1 MAKSTVSEIKRPQAY
16 LLRIELEAIKPP
28 IWRQVWVEGQMS
40 LIQLHHILQLAMGWT
55 DAHLHE
61 FSINGVTYATPH
73 PEDDR
78 ERKIIDERRIKL
90 QRVLKPDFAFEYVY
104 DFGDHWRYL
113 IRVEQVNAIKQPQG
127 AAFVEAGARAC
138 PPEDCGGIFG
148 YQEFLENLKTK
159 PKGRAVKEF
168 QRWAGGDFDPERF
181 DRRAA
186 NAALLHMA
194 WNHWG
199 E

>member
-1 MAKSTVSEIKRPQAY
+1 MAKATVSEIKRPHAC
-16 LLRIELEAIKPP
+16 LLRVELKDIKPV

-40 LIQLHHILQLAMGWT
+40 LTQLHHILQLAMGWT

-61 FSINGVTYATPH
+61 FMIDGTTYATPH

-78 ERKIIDERRIKL
+78 ERKISDERRVKL
-90 QRVLKPDFAFEYVY
+90 QQVLTPDLAFEYVY
-104 DFGDHWRYL
+104 DFGDHWRHL
-113 IRVEQVNAIKQPQG
+113 VRVKQLKAIKEPQG
-127 AAFVEAGARAC
+127 TAFVEAGARAC
-138 PPEDCGGIFG
+138 PPEDCGGVLG
-148 YQEFLENLKTK
+148 YQTFLNNLRTD
-159 PKGRAVKEF
+159 PKGLEVKEF